1 MVKGKPPERR
11 AFTLPEVLITLILI
25 SILFLLG
32 TVFSSGLRHSRKQ
45 RTYETAIGLAQ
56 QAVEVLRA
64 APFVTIDDEDAPGR
78 SVEEDL
84 NTSNGE
90 NDLLEPVFISN
101 NIKYERKVE
110 VVNVPPANNVKGA
123 TPVGLKAVR
132 VTVKWKGTE
141 DEHAEPYIITT
152 TIANLN

>member
-1 MVKGKPPERR
+1 MVIEVLPEKGG
-11 AFTLPEVLITLILI
+11 FTLPEVLITIVLL

-45 RTYETAIGLAQ
+45 RTYEIAIGLAQ

-64 APFVTIDDEDAPGR
+64 APFYVIDDQDAPGR

-84 NTSNGE
+84 NTSSGD
-90 NDLLEPVFISN
+90 NDFLEPVFISN
-101 NIKYERKVE
+101 NVRYERKVE
-110 VVNVPPANNVKGA
+110 VVNVPPENSAEGA
-123 TPVGLKAVR
+123 TPVGLKAIR
-132 VTVKWKGTE
+132 VTVKWKGPE
-141 DEHAEPYIITT
+141 DEHAEPYIITS